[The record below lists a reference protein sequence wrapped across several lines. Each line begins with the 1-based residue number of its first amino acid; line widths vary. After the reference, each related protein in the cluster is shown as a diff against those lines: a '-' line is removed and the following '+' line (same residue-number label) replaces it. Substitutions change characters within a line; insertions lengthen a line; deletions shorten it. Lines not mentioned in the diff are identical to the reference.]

1 MYGTG
6 VFEIG
11 MQDADAGW
19 GCGNCGECVDR
30 LFLRVEGFWRY
41 ACRWVRV
48 EWLDVL
54 TGRYKGK
61 AEV

>member
-1 MYGTG
+1 MR
-6 VFEIG
+6 
-11 MQDADAGW
+11 
-19 GCGNCGECVDR
+19 GCGNCAECVNG
-30 LFLRVEGFWRY
+30 LLKRVEGFWRY

-48 EWLDVL
+48 DWLDVL